1 MSNCKKIIINESQF
15 SVLLSEESGISEIVT
30 NKKEEVF
37 NLIVNALKK
46 DDNIN
51 EKNEFYSYT
60 KLHIDFYFFENKVSC
75 DIDCY
80 NYFSKEYYDF
90 ANIDNYGWS
99 VFINKRLSLM
109 GLIIPCI
116 SGTIVK
122 KDAMD
127 SIQHELEHLYQQIM
141 MGKIF
146 KDSYK
151 YANIKT
157 NRNSNDEIV
166 RKTAE
171 LVYGCIKSEQD
182 GFINGLYAYLMA
194 MPKMVSWETLKET
207 PAWKLYSNI
216 VETYNLYKDHPLF
229 ITELKKY
236 KVNQNNIFKAINN
249 FIKKIGRTYNKV
261 LNDKMEKQGWR
272 TKNFN

>member
-1 MSNCKKIIINESQF
+1 
-15 SVLLSEESGISEIVT
+15 
-30 NKKEEVF
+30 
-37 NLIVNALKK
+37 
-46 DDNIN
+46 
-51 EKNEFYSYT
+51 
-60 KLHIDFYFFENKVSC
+60 
-75 DIDCY
+75 
-80 NYFSKEYYDF
+80 
-90 ANIDNYGWS
+90 
-99 VFINKRLSLM
+99 M

-216 VETYNLYKDHPLF
+216 VEIYNLYKDNPLF

-236 KVNQNNIFKAINN
+236 KVNQNKIFKAINN

-261 LNDKMEKQGWR
+261 LKDKMEKQGWR